1 MTNRP
6 NITVRM
12 KIDSLLQRV
21 FVQFG
26 VYLKDPSG
34 EDMKPGD
41 DVVFD
46 HIHALT
52 FDGEHSYMN
61 LRPILRKTNAE
72 KAKQETK
79 DYWKGKRLRGET
91 KGRPH
96 KPMRSRGFD
105 KTKTRKFDGTV
116 IRRTSEG

>member
-46 HIHALT
+46 HMHALT
-52 FDGEHSYMN
+52 FGGEHTYVN

-79 DYWKGKRLRGET
+79 AYWKGKRLRGET
-91 KGRPH
+91 KGRP
-96 KPMRSRGFD
+96 KRAIPKRQDPWNKEYRA
-105 KTKTRKFDGTV
+105 KV
-116 IRRTSEG
+116 RRTGS

>member
-1 MTNRP
+1 MSTRP

-12 KIDSLLQRV
+12 KIDSILQRI

-26 VYLKDPSG
+26 TYLKDPSG

-46 HIHALT
+46 HMHALT
-52 FDGEHSYMN
+52 FDGEHTYMN
-61 LRPILRKTNAE
+61 LRPILRQTNAE

-79 DYWKGKRLRGET
+79 DYWKLKRLRGET
-91 KGRPH
+91 KGRVS
-96 KPMRSRGFD
+96 KPIQSRGFD
-105 KTKTRKFDGTV
+105 KTKTRRFDGSV
-116 IRRTSEG
+116 VRRSGT